1 MNRKTTLIGKKFHSL
16 CINHIDLLS
25 IGRSGA
31 FGRKGMAINVVTD
44 AEREKLRHMEQ
55 IYNTQI
61 QEMPVNIADLM

>member
-31 FGRKGMAINVVTD
+31 FGRKGMAINFVTD
-44 AEREKLRHMEQ
+44 ADQEKLRHIEQ
-55 IYNTQI
+55 FYNTKI
-61 QEMPVNIADLM
+61 EEMPMNIADLM